1 MHAGGSRGIVASHNT
16 RRGLSTRCQIR
27 LQTPPMTATSEG
39 DLSPSIDCQ
48 CPPSN
53 SVHRRPP
60 SRTVGRREGRGG
72 EGGPRV
78 EFWMLWVHHFSTN
91 SSIRMA
97 RAEVERCGGRD
108 RGVRA
113 TAQSCFIPIRPAQFS
128 LRRFGGRRVNSC
140 PPLTSPPPASPSLF
154 PTLPRAPT
162 DVVDSQLRSQVRR
175 SKLPTKNAIFFRIDS
190 VVLSR
195 DRAAPSMDGSRARH
209 ANNLPTGRP
218 TGALNQSQLL
228 RPVLI
233 YSYSII

>member
-140 PPLTSPPPASPSLF
+140 PPLPSPPPPPLSSLPCRVPPRTSSIHSSGRRSDAPSY
-154 PTLPRAPT
+154 
-162 DVVDSQLRSQVRR
+162 QLRTLFFFVLIQSSWAEIEPHLQWMEAVPAM
-175 SKLPTKNAIFFRIDS
+175 PTTYRLA
-190 VVLSR
+190 
-195 DRAAPSMDGSRARH
+195 DRLAPSIK
-209 ANNLPTGRP
+209 AN
-218 TGALNQSQLL
+218 
-228 RPVLI
+228 
-233 YSYSII
+233 YSGPS